1 MDDAKYTAALAKGHG
16 IIEETVDL
24 LDLWE
29 PGMSAPELAK
39 IAIGNGILRRATAK
53 RAQDLVI
60 RVFAPRYLV
69 DNARPAQQLKTL
81 MDAGASQANLE
92 QLVFVYTA
100 RANAVLHDFV
110 CEVYWGKYS
119 AGSSHIATDDARH
132 FLEGAYNLGRLPM
145 RWSEKMMAR
154 VAQGLYGCLGDFKL
168 SENARKSNRKI
179 LPFSINALTAVY
191 LTHDLHFSGYS
202 DNAIL
207 EHPDWR
213 LFGLQKMEVLREL
226 QRVSR
231 DHFIPQFSGELL
243 RISWKHKSMEEAIR
257 AIARSEF

>member
-1 MDDAKYTAALAKGHG
+1 MVDAKYTAALAKGHG
-16 IIEETVDL
+16 IIEETMAL
-24 LDLWE
+24 LDIWE
-29 PGMSAPELAK
+29 PGMSAPQLAK
-39 IAIGNGILRRATAK
+39 IAISNGVLRRATAK

-119 AGSSHIATDDARH
+119 AGSSHIATEDARE
-132 FLEGAYNLGRLPM
+132 FLERAYNIGRLPE
-145 RWSEKMMAR
+145 RWSEEMISRIAR
-154 VAQGLYGCLGDFKL
+154 GLYGCLADFKL

-179 LPFSINALTAVY
+179 LPFNIRSLTILY

-202 DNAIL
+202 DNGIL

-213 LFGLQKMEVLREL
+213 LFGLAKIEVLREF
-226 QRVSR
+226 QRVSS
-231 DHFIPQFSGELL
+231 DHFIAQFSGELL
-243 RISWKHKSMEEAIR
+243 RISWKYQSMEEAIR
-257 AIARSEF
+257 AIARSEL